1 MEKKKMKQK
10 HQPAGLWKEGE
21 GMSVVDE
28 QVEHQHIHTTSGKL
42 MNENGTWKSPHCSTA
57 LLLPVLEMLTKD
69 ESAPSIRPSY
79 KSISL
84 EFQKHESYA
93 I

>member
-1 MEKKKMKQK
+1 
-10 HQPAGLWKEGE
+10 
-21 GMSVVDE
+21 
-28 QVEHQHIHTTSGKL
+28 

-69 ESAPSIRPSY
+69 ESAPRIRPSY